1 MRRSCPFDQVAIDD
15 QRSSSS
21 RQKSRTAVRLG
32 FGRGL
37 LGAHLGWFGD
47 DLAVT
52 FGCSGSEK
60 VGVVVGEVNVEAARP
75 WACSF
80 ASRCSGDDN
89 DGDGYLQI

>member
-1 MRRSCPFDQVAIDD
+1 MRRSWPFDQVAING

-21 RQKSRTAVRLG
+21 RQKSRTAARLG

-47 DLAVT
+47 NLAVT
-52 FGCSGSEK
+52 FGCGGSEN
-60 VGVVVGEVNVEAARP
+60 VGEVVGEVNVKAARP

-80 ASRCSGDDN
+80 TSRCSGDGG
-89 DGDGYLQI
+89 DGIGYLQI